1 MKIRDS
7 RVNGWSQ
14 AHLLPPEHLRIALTV
29 HVAAASTS
37 AQVGVEVTDHG
48 ESITLGIWTAQTE
61 LGEDGAVVAELVRD
75 LLVSALREH
84 HSPF

>member
-1 MKIRDS
+1 MKTHDS
-7 RVNGWSQ
+7 RVNGWGQS
-14 AHLLPPEHLRIALTV
+14 HLLPPEHLRIALTV

-48 ESITLGIWTAQTE
+48 EGITLGIWTASCP
-61 LGEDGAVVAELVRD
+61 LGPSYEEVGALVAELA
-75 LLVSALREH
+75 VSALREH